1 MVNREEKII
10 ETTIRGDTSKEG
22 EGESNRHEAQEKR
35 IKKEEEQQATARG
48 RGDMG
53 KADEGKCKKQPPG
66 ERVMKERQITGG
78 SRRERWQ

>member
-10 ETTIRGDTSKEG
+10 ETTIRGD
-22 EGESNRHEAQEKR
+22 RHVTHEKR
-35 IKKEEEQQATARG
+35 IKKEEKQQATARG

-53 KADEGKCKKQPPG
+53 KADEGKGKKQPPG
-66 ERVMKERQITGG
+66 ERVMKEKQITGG

>member
-22 EGESNRHEAQEKR
+22 EGESNRHVTQEKR
-35 IKKEEEQQATARG
+35 IKKEEKQQATARG

-53 KADEGKCKKQPPG
+53 KADE
-66 ERVMKERQITGG
+66 ERVRNNHRK
-78 SRRERWQ
+78 RERRKRDK